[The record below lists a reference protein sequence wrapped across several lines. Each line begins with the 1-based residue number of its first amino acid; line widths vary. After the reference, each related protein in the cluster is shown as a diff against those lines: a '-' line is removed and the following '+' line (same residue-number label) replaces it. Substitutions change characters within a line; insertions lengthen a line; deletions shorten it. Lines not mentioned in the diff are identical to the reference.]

1 MINSPDSIMP
11 QNAPGVKGAAA
22 EPFKFAHRYAQL
34 GYPVFPVK
42 VGRKDPATE
51 HGLRD
56 ATTDPYTIDQWLRVT
71 PGYNIG
77 MCADDVLA
85 IDVDVRLPENATDDE
100 MAAAQ
105 GELSELI
112 RELFGDVSVPSG
124 MPMVR
129 TPSGGIHIYMRVDT
143 NWGDEWGVGN
153 TSIALGSRFKYIK
166 QLDLKGCG
174 RGYTILPPSQ
184 VGGKQYQNV
193 GAYTWMLPR
202 HGLAMMPVTCRAALE
217 KLILESRPKRSN
229 RNGNRKHP
237 TQPQEPPSNEL
248 TVDQINQ
255 IVESAAAIWNEG
267 RRQDLALALAG
278 IMRKQGISLEQ
289 AMDVVAG
296 VVAATADEEPGKR
309 LTAVLSTYSADIDS
323 IAGWSLLSDSERA
336 ALGPVLGS
344 WPRPVNLEQSRSNN
358 AWRSRLQ
365 RISEIQ
371 AADYPEMEWL
381 VDGVLPARGLV
392 VLAGRPKSG
401 KSWLALDLALSVAA
415 GANCMGRPVGTT
427 GATIYLAL
435 EDSPA
440 RIKERSEII
449 GLSSDNAYIATSWW
463 AADQGGYEE
472 LQEMVREL
480 QPKLIIIDTLAAFKD
495 GSAVVRKPQFEID
508 YEQARKLKTI
518 ADENNCCVLIVH
530 HTRKADA
537 DDVFDTISG
546 TLGLNA
552 VADSIAILQHS
563 RTSNVGKLHITG
575 RDVSNEQFAVAFV
588 DGRWIISDSATQ
600 NEETTRDKVVRTI
613 RQWGPA
619 KPRELRDIAAQEG
632 IGYDALRQSLRRLAA
647 EGVVA
652 QDELGQYYCPY
663 TTNPTTHTHTPP
675 DIHTLSQC
683 HIHTLSQCHC
693 DTVTVTHPPKPS
705 PAESSDWDR
714 RHAARVLAELQQ
726 HGPKTILE
734 LSDELALEFWQ
745 IRRGLQ
751 CLQAQAQVAPTPDG
765 RWQAVAAATEEEG
778 ETEGMTTEIGIPES
792 AEPWI
797 QQSARR
803 TRDWMLEQL
812 AQAPRDKKW
821 LLRQAPADDEYP
833 AVFVFDSL
841 LRAGAV
847 VVARSG
853 AVWLSP
859 SGRELW
865 ARIQAS
871 RANRAG

>member
-1 MINSPDSIMP
+1 MM
-11 QNAPGVKGAAA
+11 
-22 EPFKFAHRYAQL
+22 
-34 GYPVFPVK
+34 
-42 VGRKDPATE
+42 PAT
-51 HGLRD
+51 
-56 ATTDPYTIDQWLRVT
+56 
-71 PGYNIG
+71 
-77 MCADDVLA
+77 
-85 IDVDVRLPENATDDE
+85 
-100 MAAAQ
+100 
-105 GELSELI
+105 
-112 RELFGDVSVPSG
+112 
-124 MPMVR
+124 
-129 TPSGGIHIYMRVDT
+129 
-143 NWGDEWGVGN
+143 
-153 TSIALGSRFKYIK
+153 
-166 QLDLKGCG
+166 CG
-174 RGYTILPPSQ
+174 
-184 VGGKQYQNV
+184 
-193 GAYTWMLPR
+193 
-202 HGLAMMPVTCRAALE
+202 AALE
-217 KLILESRPKRSN
+217 KLISAARPKRSN
-229 RNGNRKHP
+229 RNGNGKHP
-237 TQPQEPPSNEL
+237 TQSQEPPSNEL
-248 TVDQINQ
+248 SPEQVERIVD
-255 IVESAAAIWNEG
+255 AAKSIWTQG
-267 RRQDLALALAG
+267 RRQDLALAIAG
-278 IMRKQGISLEQ
+278 ILRKMGVSVEQ
-289 AMDVVAG
+289 ALDVIAK
-296 VVAATADEEPGKR
+296 AASDDEELGKR
-309 LTAVLSTYSADIDS
+309 LTAVHSTYSTDS
-323 IAGWSLLSDSERA
+323 DSVAGWSLLVDSELA
-336 ALGPVLGS
+336 ALEPVLGS
-344 WPRPVNLEQSRSNN
+344 RTNPQTANRNCAEQLGNTN
-358 AWRSRLQ
+358 TWRSRLH

-401 KSWLALDLALSVAA
+401 KSWLVLDLALSVAA
-415 GANCMGRPVGTT
+415 GADCMGRPVGTT

-480 QPKLIIIDTLAAFKD
+480 QPKLIIIDTLAAFKA

-600 NEETTRDKVVRTI
+600 TEETTRDKVVRTI

-652 QDELGQYYCPY
+652 QDELGRYYCPY
-663 TTNPTTHTHTPP
+663 TTNPTTHTPP

-683 HIHTLSQCHC
+683 HIHTVSQCHC

-812 AQAPRDKKW
+812 AQAPRDRKW